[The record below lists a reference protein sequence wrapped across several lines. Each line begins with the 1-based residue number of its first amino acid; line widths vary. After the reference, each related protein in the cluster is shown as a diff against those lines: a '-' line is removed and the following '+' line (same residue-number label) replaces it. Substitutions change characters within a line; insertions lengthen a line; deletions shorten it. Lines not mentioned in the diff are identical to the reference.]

1 MRMVAVSEVFEG
13 SDLLR
18 SALLLLI
25 IIFKNSDLKAGGS
38 SMSLAVVD
46 IGDSEILNLL
56 SYCAH
61 SDYDVFH
68 TQ

>member
-56 SYCAH
+56 SYCDH
-61 SDYDVFH
+61 SDYNVFH